1 MNMCKKSLLALL
13 LSSLFLMF
21 SLSACGRN
29 DQPQVEKL
37 NKAETAKKQ
46 AIDDQLRTRLR
57 TTQSDR

>member
-1 MNMCKKSLLALL
+1 MNMCKKSLLTLL
-13 LSSLFLMF
+13 ISSLFVMF
-21 SLSACGRN
+21 ALSACGGN

-37 NKAETAKKQ
+37 SKAEATKKH

>member
-1 MNMCKKSLLALL
+1 MCKKRLFTLL
-13 LSSLFLMF
+13 LSSLFVVF
-21 SLSACGRN
+21 ALSACGGN

-37 NKAETAKKQ
+37 NKAEAAKKQ